1 MSQKPVQ
8 LAFIIS
14 NYYPGYKN
22 MLNAAMDSACKC
34 EAQVVL
40 VSEVPGCFDMPLPV
54 KVILERQDVDAVVAM
69 GVILPVPHKTVK
81 GGAARE
87 EITDWFE
94 TIANG
99 TIARLDELS
108 LQYNK
113 PVVKELIGPGFPV
126 GMVKS
131 RVERYAR
138 AGVKTAV
145 LLVKEIAR
153 IRGLPLA

>member
-1 MSQKPVQ
+1 MIQQPIR

-14 NYYPGYKN
+14 NYYPGYKG
-22 MLNAAMDSACKC
+22 MLDAAMDEACMC
-34 EAQVVL
+34 EAKVVL

-54 KVILERQDVDAVVAM
+54 KVILEREDVDAVVAM
-69 GVILPVPHKTVK
+69 GVILPVPHKTAE
-81 GGAARE
+81 GSARE

-113 PVVKELIGPGFPV
+113 PVVKELIGPGFEV
-126 GMVKS
+126 GMALY
-131 RVERYAR
+131 ERYAR
-138 AGVKTAV
+138 AGVRTAV
-145 LLVKEIAR
+145 QLVKELVR
-153 IRGLPLA
+153 IGNSKAPA